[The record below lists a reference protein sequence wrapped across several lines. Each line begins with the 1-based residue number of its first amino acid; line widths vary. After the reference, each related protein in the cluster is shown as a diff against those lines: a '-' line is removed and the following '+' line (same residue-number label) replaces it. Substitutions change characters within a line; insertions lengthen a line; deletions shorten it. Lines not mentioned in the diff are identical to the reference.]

1 MNKLTLTKKDFTPR
15 KGFNAEMKD
24 LEQKARDSACTATW
38 CIEDDTLIIEITSAE
53 PLDELAAGLQANNP
67 SGYEI
72 YLEKRDA
79 LRRFIGSRRRT
90 ERNRRR
96 TLLKRQTNDSQD

>member
-15 KGFNAEMKD
+15 KGFKADMND
-24 LEQKARDSACTATW
+24 LEQKARQASCVSTW
-38 CIEDDTLIIEITSAE
+38 CIEDGTLIIEITSAE
-53 PLDELAAGLQANNP
+53 PLDELAAGLQAKNP

-79 LRRFIGSRRRT
+79 
-90 ERNRRR
+90 
-96 TLLKRQTNDSQD
+96 QTAT